1 MRNPLN
7 GWDEKGLS
15 SFHLKTALVAGAGQF
30 VDGYDL
36 TAGALVF
43 SLIEQSLGQG
53 LAGASTILFL
63 SIILG
68 NAVGAVLFG
77 YLARHVGRSPMSQT

>member
-1 MRNPLN
+1 MRNPLK

-15 SFHLKTALVAGAGQF
+15 PFHLKTALVAGAGQF

-43 SLIEQSLGQG
+43 SLIEQSLGQRVWEARQSPLPEYNHGKHHGG
-53 LAGASTILFL
+53 LEEASGKADC
-63 SIILG
+63 SD
-68 NAVGAVLFG
+68 
-77 YLARHVGRSPMSQT
+77 